1 MLRDCLG
8 ELLSNVIQVRRT
20 SKYLSPR
27 VMAAK
32 FAMNDVPSSD
42 KRYSLL
48 PARPGT

>member
-8 ELLSNVIQVRRT
+8 ELLSDVIQIRRK
-20 SKYLSPR
+20 SKYVSLG
-27 VMAAK
+27 VIAAK

-48 PARPGT
+48 PAQPGT